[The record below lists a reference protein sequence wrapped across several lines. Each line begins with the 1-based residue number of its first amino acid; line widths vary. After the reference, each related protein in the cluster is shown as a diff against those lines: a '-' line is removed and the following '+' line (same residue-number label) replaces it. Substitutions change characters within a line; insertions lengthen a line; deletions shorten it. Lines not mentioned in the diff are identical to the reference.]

1 MSKGWHI
8 RFAAAV
14 LLSATVT
21 IPATAEDV
29 VYRIDR
35 TFDPT
40 DTTIG
45 DATVFNIVNSANT
58 NLTGIII
65 GKYSITTNDQ
75 SATEREGVSWGQT
88 STTQAWQNVTN
99 ALTIGSYSNIFDDPG
114 WIKGVKTVTLNGKT
128 TYGAYMWWLQNTLEF
143 TTPGSTYWTNAGCT
157 YVLENVLVGTLGD
170 YAPGTQY
177 AETFPTRD
185 DPDATNWPGCP
196 FLTSEMPASNQ
207 TVKYSF
213 RTDTYYELLDVQI
226 RAQDG
231 RPPPK
236 CVPYNDDWQ
245 RLRCVVT
252 PDKPG
257 VCYWEMLP
265 GSTNAE
271 VQWGWAQQPI
281 TAFSTSGH
289 SATRDYQVI
298 QLKYSPNDSSTTA
311 TVQHA
316 FTIVE
321 VVYSAAEDQLY
332 GFDSTTNPP
341 WKSVEKDWTDTVIA
355 RVYPTVGIYSNVFY
369 TSTDEGKVTTSPGQG
384 TASYQ
389 TLTIGGSNKT
399 ETTTVEARLE
409 ATNGPS
415 AGDLK
420 VWCNCLNTNTKMK
433 VIVVNDSVHGLTAG
447 TVSASGLKTW
457 LNDGVFIQAV
467 LEFNEVALVTNDVSY
482 DIVKQD
488 DKLEYGIANAEYA
501 AITNLMDPVY
511 DINVFIV
518 NSSTSNGLMG
528 FAPTQEKQPAKPKIC
543 FIMSDRTTE
552 DGARHWTIG
561 HETGHGLFGLGHHDG
576 VPGALMYPHW
586 DKYNWG
592 VWLNHE
598 DWEDINPVADD

>member
-1 MSKGWHI
+1 MNRRMAKMLATAL
-8 RFAAAV
+8 FAAA
-14 LLSATVT
+14 LTRGDE
-21 IPATAEDV
+21 EDV
-29 VYRIDR
+29 VYRVDR

-157 YVLENVLVGTLGD
+157 YLLENVLVGTLGD
-170 YAPGTQY
+170 YLPGTNY
-177 AETFPTRD
+177 TETFPKMD
-185 DPDATNWPGCP
+185 DPGATNWPGCP
-196 FLTSEMPASNQ
+196 FLTSAMPASNQ

-213 RTDTYYELLDVQI
+213 DTTAYYELLSVEI
-226 RAQDG
+226 RGEDG
-231 RPPPK
+231 GPAPK

-271 VQWGWAQQPI
+271 VQWEWAQQPI

-289 SATRDYQVI
+289 SATRDDQVI

-316 FTIVE
+316 FTIVD
-321 VVYSAAEDQLY
+321 VQYSKYAGGQVY
-332 GFDSTTNPP
+332 GFDHTTTTP
-341 WKSVEKDWTDTVIA
+341 WKSVEVGQTD
-355 RVYPTVGIYSNVFY
+355 
-369 TSTDEGKVTTSPGQG
+369 KVTGRIYPWNAPCTNIYICSTQPGDVSVSSG
-384 TASYQ
+384 NPGYHSQ
-389 TLTIGGSNKT
+389 TLTIGGSNITKT
-399 ETTTVEARLE
+399 AEIEARLE
-409 ATNGPS
+409 STNGVS

-420 VWCNCLNTNTKMK
+420 VWSQELFKRTLKIIAVDESTTNLPADETCISIPLLREMLNSN
-433 VIVVNDSVHGLTAG
+433 VYN
-447 TVSASGLKTW
+447 
-457 LNDGVFIQAV
+457 QAV
-467 LEFNEVALVTNDVSY
+467 
-482 DIVKQD
+482 VK
-488 DKLEYGIANAEYA
+488 
-501 AITNLMDPVY
+501 
-511 DINVFIV
+511 
-518 NSSTSNGLMG
+518 
-528 FAPTQEKQPAKPKIC
+528 
-543 FIMSDRTTE
+543 
-552 DGARHWTIG
+552 WT
-561 HETGHGLFGLGHHDG
+561 
-576 VPGALMYPHW
+576 
-586 DKYNWG
+586 
-592 VWLNHE
+592 
-598 DWEDINPVADD
+598 VADDVTVTNAHWDLNGDGKIEVDPYTNSEMSVILNSCTDTNFDMNVFLVKTSVSNSVVGWAEIQEPASHPETAFIFTDAANQVTAAKRAQAIAHEIGHAMFSLHHITNDTSNLMWRHINQAGTHLRRVQWQKINEIP